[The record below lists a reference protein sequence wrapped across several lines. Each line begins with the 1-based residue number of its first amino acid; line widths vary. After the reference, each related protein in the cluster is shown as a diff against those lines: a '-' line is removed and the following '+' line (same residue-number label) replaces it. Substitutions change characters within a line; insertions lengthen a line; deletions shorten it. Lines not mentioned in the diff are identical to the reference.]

1 MENTYSDR
9 SASFSLKFMAPLYL
23 QLSRSTS
30 VDDLWG
36 RKLSFASEFWKTTHS
51 HGFGNVNAIK
61 TRVARRM
68 SIMMMFSL
76 NFAFLKEKS
85 GA

>member
-1 MENTYSDR
+1 MTSLDLHILL
-9 SASFSLKFMAPLYL
+9 SAINEDL
-23 QLSRSTS
+23 Q
-30 VDDLWG
+30 G

-61 TRVARRM
+61 THAARRM
-68 SIMMMFSL
+68 SIMMMFSR